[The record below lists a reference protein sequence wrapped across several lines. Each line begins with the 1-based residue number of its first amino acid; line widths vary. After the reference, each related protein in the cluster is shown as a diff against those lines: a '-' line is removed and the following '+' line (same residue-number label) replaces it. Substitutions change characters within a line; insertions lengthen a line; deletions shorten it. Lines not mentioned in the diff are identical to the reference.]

1 MNVIHKEVVRHGS
14 THTVPGKAL
23 HVGFDP
29 RGDLCVWF
37 LRHPS
42 RLAEVL
48 IVGTGQDFEGQWQYL
63 NTVEDGQFMWHAL
76 TRTVRT
82 PKEEK

>member
-1 MNVIHKEVVRHGS
+1 MSGIVYSV
-14 THTVPGKAL
+14 
-23 HVGFDP
+23 
-29 RGDLCVWF
+29 
-37 LRHPS
+37 
-42 RLAEVL
+42 EVL